1 MKGAYTLNLIKRV
14 HGIIFVSGIE
24 GVSREQLANSL
35 VVSLHEIDETL
46 QQLKLNLQ
54 NDEDS
59 PVELANFNEQYRLV
73 TKFELKDDVE
83 HYAQSPFTQKLTRAA
98 IETLA
103 IVAYRQPITRLTI
116 DEIRG
121 VSSANVLQKL
131 LTRDL
136 IKEVGRLEAPGR
148 PVLYGV
154 TNYFMDYFGLK
165 SLDELPQLQP
175 LTLNDELASDELFS
189 TKKWQLELF
198 EEDNF

>member
-1 MKGAYTLNLIKRV
+1 MNLIKRV
-14 HGIIFVSGIE
+14 HGVIFVAGVE

-35 VVSLHEIDETL
+35 EATLLEVDDAL

-54 NDEDS
+54 TDENS

-73 TKFELKDDVE
+73 TKAELQSDVE
-83 HYAQSPFTQKLTRAA
+83 QYAQSPFTQKLTRAA

-103 IVAYRQPITRLTI
+103 IVAYRQPITRMGI

-136 IKEVGRLEAPGR
+136 IKEVGRVEAPGR

-154 TNYFMDYFGLK
+154 THYFMDYFGLN
-165 SLDELPQLQP
+165 SLNDLPQVEP
-175 LTLNDELASDELFS
+175 LALNDELASDELFS

-198 EEDNF
+198 EDEDFA

>member
-1 MKGAYTLNLIKRV
+1 MNLIKRV
-14 HGIIFVSGIE
+14 HGVIFVAGVE

-35 VVSLHEIDETL
+35 GATLLEVDDAL

-54 NDEDS
+54 TDENS

-73 TKFELKDDVE
+73 TKAELQSDVE
-83 HYAQSPFTQKLTRAA
+83 QYAQSPFTQKLTRAV

-103 IVAYRQPITRLTI
+103 IVAYRQPITRMGI

-136 IKEVGRLEAPGR
+136 IKEVGRVEAPGR

-154 TNYFMDYFGLK
+154 THYFMDYFGLN
-165 SLDELPQLQP
+165 SLNDLPQVEP
-175 LTLNDELASDELFS
+175 LALNDELASDELFS

-198 EEDNF
+198 EDEDFA

>member
-24 GVSREQLANSL
+24 GVRREQLANSL

-54 NDEDS
+54 NDGDS

>member
-54 NDEDS
+54 NDGDS

>member
-35 VVSLHEIDETL
+35 VVSLREIDETL

-54 NDEDS
+54 NDGDS

-73 TKFELKDDVE
+73 TKFELKDDVK

-175 LTLNDELASDELFS
+175 LTLNDELARDELFS